1 MEPLG
6 VRRQLCMF
14 LTGNRQELTPIHGAT
29 GGTNPELVPGV
40 RGDGPAMMTNAATTD
55 CLRQHA
61 ALTPATT
68 AQKVVI
74 VNGTAEILDLLETV
88 LDAGHY
94 DVVFVESSHHA
105 YSQIKR
111 VQPNLVILC
120 VRIEEA
126 DGFQVLSMLKLDD
139 ETRDIPV
146 LTYTT
151 EYDRTESEEDVAESS
166 DTSMFAT
173 TPAVWMN

>member
-1 MEPLG
+1 
-6 VRRQLCMF
+6 
-14 LTGNRQELTPIHGAT
+14 
-29 GGTNPELVPGV
+29 
-40 RGDGPAMMTNAATTD
+40 MMTNAATAET
-55 CLRQHA
+55 LRHHA
-61 ALTPATT
+61 AAAAT

-74 VNGTAEILDLLETV
+74 VNGTPEILDLLETV

-120 VRIEEA
+120 VRIAEA
-126 DGFQVLSMLKLDD
+126 DGFQVLSMLKLDE
-139 ETRDIPV
+139 ETREIPV

-151 EYDRTESEEDVAESS
+151 ERWPGVGRGSARALRGRDVHGEAGRVDELINLSPTRRKGVIVALDDGGGQARHRTD
-166 DTSMFAT
+166 
-173 TPAVWMN
+173 